1 MTGREADEGQK
12 PEDGPTQANKSKTCE
27 TGQNPIKIVGKK
39 SKDRKCEAKYDKQG
53 KNLHNKTGNNKLKTQ
68 NRDRKV

>member
-1 MTGREADEGQK
+1 MG
-12 PEDGPTQANKSKTCE
+12 E
-27 TGQNPIKIVGKK
+27 TGAKFGGKK

-68 NRDRKV
+68 NHDRKV